1 METASYRTMRKN
13 FSIEIK
19 FIHVILTRWDSQE
32 EVSVTVSS
40 SGYIVDA
47 RSEFGHQTELTELE
61 SQSILKRLGL
71 DDDDDCY

>member
-1 METASYRTMRKN
+1 MIWNTMKRL
-13 FSIEIK
+13 SIEIK

-47 RSEFGHQTELTELE
+47 RSEFGHLTELTQEE
-61 SQSILKRLGL
+61 EHAILKRLKL
-71 DDDDDCY
+71 DDDSY

>member
-1 METASYRTMRKN
+1 MKKSY
-13 FSIEIK
+13 SVEVK

-47 RSEFGHQTELTELE
+47 RSEFGHLTELTEE
-61 SQSILKRLGL
+61 EERFILKRLKL
-71 DDDDDCY
+71 EDDDSY

>member
-1 METASYRTMRKN
+1 MSKR

-47 RSEFGHQTELTELE
+47 RSEFGHQTELTDEE
-61 SQSILKRLGL
+61 EHSILKRLGL
-71 DDDDDCY
+71 DDDDCY